1 MRCLT
6 LVYQDVNYF
15 SELSVYSRLQNV
27 SGSVG
32 AGNLTSAEE
41 ECNVVSVCLSVRE
54 IILNYERIPMNFFG
68 G

>member
-15 SELSVYSRLQNV
+15 SEYFVYSRLQNV
-27 SGSVG
+27 SASVG
-32 AGNLTSAEE
+32 AGNLTYAEE
-41 ECNVVSVCLSVRE
+41 ECNAVSVCLSIRE